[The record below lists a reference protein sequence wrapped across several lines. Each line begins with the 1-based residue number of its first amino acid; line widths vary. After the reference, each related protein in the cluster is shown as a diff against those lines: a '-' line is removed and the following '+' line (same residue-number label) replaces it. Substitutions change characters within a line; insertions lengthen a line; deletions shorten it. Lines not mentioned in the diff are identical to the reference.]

1 MVLVNLAIGEVIIE
15 KSCTYQ
21 RVFSGDKLQDKRH
34 EVGEDPEKVD
44 NVHRSLH
51 KPEEASSLLSIQ
63 LSSNMIVMLFLNIQN
78 DCCKEKTKNND
89 NMNEKMKRENGRM
102 FWRDERNDKD

>member
-1 MVLVNLAIGEVIIE
+1 MVLVNPAIGEVIIE

-51 KPEEASSLLSIQ
+51 KPEEVSLCR
-63 LSSNMIVMLFLNIQN
+63 MIVMLLLRY
-78 DCCKEKTKNND
+78 E
-89 NMNEKMKRENGRM
+89 EN
-102 FWRDERNDKD
+102 KKQ